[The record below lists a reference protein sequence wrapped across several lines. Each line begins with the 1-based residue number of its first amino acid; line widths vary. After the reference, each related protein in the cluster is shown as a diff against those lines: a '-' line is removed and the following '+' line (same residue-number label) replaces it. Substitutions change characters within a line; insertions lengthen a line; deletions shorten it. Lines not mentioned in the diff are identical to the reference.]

1 MNRTAAALLFV
12 GLAGVLLC
20 AGAVRAADRIEGY
33 EQAVYHWQGLKPGDY
48 RNNGFQQKVTAEGK
62 ALRVEITSDFSPL
75 QSRVPFPVAPARYP
89 AELRLAPQSGSEGM
103 KLAGNAQTMYEAA
116 FRILAAVKA
125 RLAYDAAGSQDLPAA
140 LKAGKGNCVAL
151 SALALQWLHEAGLA
165 ARPVTGVFLPRSQE
179 KLELKGAALHRF
191 IEIYFPDRGWVFTD
205 PARTFA
211 AVTGEYIYLGPA
223 GADYGGFAGAALT
236 RRSLR
241 NDWTIEKRGDQV
253 FYTRANIRDR
263 LLTGAPPEKP
273 AGAGEVPF

>member
-1 MNRTAAALLFV
+1 MTRIAAALALTC
-12 GLAGVLLC
+12 ALLP
-20 AGAVRAADRIEGY
+20 ARAARAADRIEGY
-33 EQAVYHWQGLKPGDY
+33 EQAVYDWQGLKPGNY
-48 RNNGFQQKVTAEGK
+48 QNNGFQQKVTAEGK
-62 ALRVEITSDFSPL
+62 LLRIEITSDFSPL

-89 AELRLAPQSGSEGM
+89 AELRLAPLAGSEGM

-116 FRILAAVKA
+116 FRILAAVKG
-125 RLAYDAAGSQDLPAA
+125 RLAYDAAGSPDLPAA

-151 SALALQWLHEAGLA
+151 STLALQWLHEAGLA
-165 ARPVTGVFLPRSQE
+165 ARPVTGVFLPRSQA

-223 GADYGGFAGAALT
+223 GGDYGGYAGAALT
-236 RRSLR
+236 RRSLH
-241 NDWTIEKRGDQV
+241 NDWTIEKRGEQV

-263 LLTGAPPEKP
+263 ELSGAPPAKA
-273 AGAGEVPF
+273 AGAGEVRF